1 MMMFLL
7 LRREGRSFCK
17 KAHFP
22 IAKAISS
29 ETKSDALETLIS
41 LSQLWRVC

>member
-7 LRREGRSFCK
+7 LPREDRSFCK

-29 ETKSDALETLIS
+29 ETKSDALKTLIS
-41 LSQLWRVC
+41 LS